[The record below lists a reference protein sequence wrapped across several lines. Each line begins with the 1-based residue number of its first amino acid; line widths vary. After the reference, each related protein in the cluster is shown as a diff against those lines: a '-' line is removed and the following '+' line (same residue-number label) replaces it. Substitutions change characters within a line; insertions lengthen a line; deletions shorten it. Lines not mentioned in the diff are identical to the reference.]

1 MSRSKKQTIAILVL
15 GISFGFIYSVLFR
28 EISCLQKLEL
38 NTYDTF
44 LRWQSP
50 DDPPKE
56 ILLVK
61 LNRQYREK
69 RAANPNF
76 SERVFYASLIK
87 QLLENDVAVVVLN
100 LRHYWRD
107 IPDSDWKDA
116 DLSNSPLRELV
127 GKYGEQIV
135 LVTRS
140 DSLFEETPSEL
151 QTYHHFLPRNDDL
164 SPTIAPNS
172 VQGFSEYE
180 LEAENPRSSTSIT
193 RRTNLRGEFVTLD
206 GNQPAQKF
214 HSAPLLALEK
224 FARQQN
230 KYKLKT
236 EISFPQ
242 TIGVNYWDSSSN
254 FPAFNVEQIC
264 DRNVVEECKLAPQ
277 LNLRSLVAN
286 KIVLVGFSEGR
297 NHNTLP
303 VTTPFG
309 NKIPLLEFQA
319 NVLASLITGRY
330 YRVLSVWSQ
339 WLIWLVGAIIVS
351 GIFIFNMDSSRLDYP
366 KSFFWIIFGV
376 IFVYVGLTLIL
387 WQNYYTLPIVIPLS
401 IWSAS
406 AISTCICLVL
416 GLQRQLITQQRQ
428 TIEQLQRAEEKAVI
442 LQTRKLLQRVASDI
456 HDTALQDLKVIMD
469 RLELELNLDPEFVI
483 DRLEIIGRQIRE
495 QLNSMRQMSQK
506 LEISSILRSGIDIGI
521 QANLEQLVDSDQLT
535 LQVIYDLHPIDEPK
549 ASTNWIDAR
558 EDIYRFFREAI
569 NNVLFHAQPPYG
581 NATQVKVS
589 LWREQNRCYLA
600 IIDNNCQ
607 TSVTPSVETS
617 TKRRS
622 SGGYG
627 TKIMETIAL
636 ELPQGAWE
644 RTIIPDGGIKVQL
657 AWNFSFDDSH
667 C

>member
-1 MSRSKKQTIAILVL
+1 MKRISKKRTVATLLL
-15 GISFGFIYSVLFR
+15 GIGFGFIYSSLFS
-28 EISCLQKLEL
+28 EISWLQKLEL

-69 RAANPNF
+69 RVANPNF

-87 QLLENDVAVVVLN
+87 QLLKYKAAVVVLN
-100 LRHYWRD
+100 LRHYWQD
-107 IPDSDWKDA
+107 VPDPDWKDA
-116 DLSNSPLRELV
+116 DISNSPLRELV
-127 GKYGEQIV
+127 ANYSDRIV

-140 DSLFEETPSEL
+140 DSLSNATPSEL
-151 QTYHHFLPRNDDL
+151 QIYDRFLPRKDDL
-164 SPTIAPNS
+164 TQTIDPTSI
-172 VQGFSEYE
+172 QGFSEYE
-180 LEAENPRSSTSIT
+180 LEAENPISSISIT
-193 RRTNLRGEFVTLD
+193 RRTNLRGEFIALD
-206 GNQPAQKF
+206 SIKKPQKF
-214 HSAPLLALEK
+214 HSAPLLAIEK

-230 KYKLKT
+230 KHHLKT

-242 TIGVNYWDSSSN
+242 TIGVNYWDNSSN
-254 FPAFNVEQIC
+254 FPAFSVEQIC
-264 DRNVVEECKLAPQ
+264 ARDVVEKCQLDPE
-277 LNLRSLVAN
+277 LNLQSIVAN

-297 NHNTLP
+297 NRNTLP
-303 VTTPFG
+303 IITPFG
-309 NKIPLLEFQA
+309 KKIPLVEFQA
-319 NVLASLITGRY
+319 NILASLITGKY
-330 YRVLSVWSQ
+330 YRVLPVWSE

-351 GIFIFNMDSSRLDYP
+351 GIFIFNMDSSRLAYP

-376 IFVYVGLTLIL
+376 IVAYVGLTLIL

-406 AISTCICLVL
+406 VISTCICLVL
-416 GLQRQLITQQRQ
+416 GLQQKLITQQRQ

-456 HDTALQDLKVIMD
+456 HDTALQDLKVLMD
-469 RLELELNLDPEFVI
+469 RLELESNLDSEFVI
-483 DRLEIIGRQIRE
+483 DRLEFIGRQIRE

-506 LEISSILRSGIDIGI
+506 LQISPILHSGLDVGI
-521 QANLEQLVDSDQLT
+521 RINLEQLVDSGQLT

-549 ASTNWIDAR
+549 ASSTWIDSR

-569 NNVLFHAQPPYG
+569 NNVLFHAQPPHG

-589 LWREQNRCYLA
+589 LRRKQNRCYLVV
-600 IIDNNCQ
+600 IDNNSQ
-607 TSVTPSVETS
+607 TSVSSSVETS
-617 TKRRS
+617 PQRRS

-636 ELPQGAWE
+636 ELPEGAWE
-644 RTIIPDGGIKVQL
+644 RTIIPEGGMKVKL
-657 AWNFSFDDSH
+657 SWDFNFK
-667 C
+667 